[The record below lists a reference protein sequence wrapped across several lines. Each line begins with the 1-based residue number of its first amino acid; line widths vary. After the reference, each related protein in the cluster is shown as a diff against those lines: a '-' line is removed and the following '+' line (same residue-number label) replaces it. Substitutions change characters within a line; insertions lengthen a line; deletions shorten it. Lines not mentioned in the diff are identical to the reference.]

1 MAKAKSYSDCQSC
14 GMPLGRDEGGG
25 GTEADGSKSPMYC
38 SHCYDA
44 GKFRLPDLTAA
55 DMQRRVEGRLKELG
69 LPPGAISKSIQAIP
83 KLARWAK

>member
-1 MAKAKSYSDCQSC
+1 MAKAKSYADCQSC
-14 GMPLGRDEGGG
+14 GMPLGRDERGGG
-25 GTEADGSKSPMYC
+25 SEADGSKSPMYC

-55 DMQRRVEGRLKELG
+55 GMQRRVEGRLRELG
-69 LPPGAISKSIQAIP
+69 LPAAVVAKSTRGIP

>member
-1 MAKAKSYSDCQSC
+1 MAKAKPYADCQSC

-25 GTEADGSKSPMYC
+25 GSEADGSKSPMYC

-55 DMQRRVEGRLKELG
+55 DMQRRVEERLKQVG
-69 LPPGAISKSIQAIP
+69 LPPGAISKSTRGIP

>member
-1 MAKAKSYSDCQSC
+1 MARAKSYAECQSC
-14 GMPLGRDEGGG
+14 GMPRARDEGGG

-44 GKFRLPDLTAA
+44 GRFRLPDLTAA

-69 LPPGAISKSIQAIP
+69 LPPAAIARSAQLIP
-83 KLARWAK
+83 TLARWVK